1 MYTRGKYPCGECTGT
16 HSSEPAM
23 PFAPGLTELL
33 CKYPGKERTVMNKT
47 VLCGANAY
55 EMKYYFNEKFNG
67 LPESVK
73 EELHILCVLF
83 TEEVGGVFTVAFEE
97 DGNVL
102 LETNADD
109 DDIYYDEVSS
119 GLMVAE
125 VRRKRQELFES
136 LSLYYRVFI
145 LKEDV
150 SEMLS
155 S

>member
-1 MYTRGKYPCGECTGT
+1 M
-16 HSSEPAM
+16 
-23 PFAPGLTELL
+23 
-33 CKYPGKERTVMNKT
+33 KEKNT

-55 EMKYYFNEKFNG
+55 EMKYYFNEQFQN
-67 LPESVK
+67 LPESIK

-83 TEEVGGVFTVAFEE
+83 TEEVGGVFTIAFEQ
-97 DGNVL
+97 DGTVM

-125 VRRKRQELFES
+125 VRRRRQELFEA

-145 LKEDV
+145 LKEIDV
-150 SEMLS
+150 
-155 S
+155 